1 MPPSASPA
9 SRRLRFAQRYLDPV
23 DRLNEMLFGLIMV
36 LTFTLAAGLTV
47 EDGPDAGRELLV
59 AVVGC
64 NLAWG
69 IIDGAMYLMGR
80 ILDHSR
86 RQRAI
91 RAVHAAADEPAQLAA
106 VQERLDEVLGG
117 AVADEAT
124 DAERTSLLRFARDL
138 ALRASIEDSRLH
150 REDLL
155 GALASAWLVIATAL
169 PAALPFLL
177 IDAPW
182 VALRVSNAI
191 LVGLLFVIGW
201 QWGKHSYVNR
211 WLAGTIFLV
220 IGLALVV
227 TAIALGG

>member
-1 MPPSASPA
+1 MVP
-9 SRRLRFAQRYLDPV
+9 RFTQRYLDPI
-23 DRLNEMLFGLIMV
+23 DRLNEILFGLIMV

-59 AVVGC
+59 AAIGC

-117 AVADEAT
+117 TVTAQAT
-124 DAERTSLLRFARDL
+124 DAERTGLMRFVRDL
-138 ALRASIEDSRLH
+138 ALRASIEDTPLH
-150 REDLL
+150 REDLF
-155 GALASAWLVIATAL
+155 GALASAWLVIATTL
-169 PAALPFLL
+169 PAALPFLF

-182 VALRVSNAI
+182 VALRVSNTI
-191 LVGLLFVIGW
+191 LVALLFVVGW
-201 QWGKHSYVNR
+201 QWGKYSYVNR

-220 IGLALVV
+220 IGLALVA